1 MHSPVFTIPVA
12 PGTVPPLEVIS
23 RFGKH
28 DYTLVSLLESRVKQI
43 PDKEFIVFE
52 GASLSYADVWRE
64 VQTAARALA
73 ARGVKKGDRVGIIS
87 TNHPATVFTFFALAH
102 LGAIMPGASGMVKT
116 GEFISPAWR
125 RKS

>member
-1 MHSPVFTIPVA
+1 MNSPVFTIPVA

-23 RFGKH
+23 RFDPH
-28 DYTLVSLLESRVKQI
+28 DYTLISLLESRVKLI

-87 TNHPATVFTFFALAH
+87 TNHPATVFTD
-102 LGAIMPGASGMVKT
+102 
-116 GEFISPAWR
+116 
-125 RKS
+125 RKSVV